1 MLRRNQLL
9 DLDIMDCLAEFLPV
23 NTLPRSFTGFTSDAA
38 ACEQGNLFFAI
49 DSEAGD
55 GHDDIAIA
63 AAKGAAGIVA
73 ERILPTDIRTF
84 IVPDTRLAYA
94 RTAHH
99 SAGSPTNN
107 LRTIGISGTCGKTA
121 ATFLIQKVF
130 QFLGNKTGALSDLRF
145 DNGNDVA
152 DFPENRPDSKIYAN
166 WLGAMVT
173 NQCQFACVELNQ
185 RNLADQTSAYIELD
199 YAVITRLTDLQ
210 SNTAGSGLQSRCA
223 VSKII
228 NSLKSTG
235 VVIINADDAASRFDL
250 PRIKSPTLTI
260 GSNDDCDI
268 WVEHLNHSA
277 DGQRLRIHA
286 GTAEAVLFTPIIGHH
301 HVYHCLQV
309 TAIALLEGYSL
320 PEITEAI
327 GRVDSIQ
334 GHLERISRGQDFE
347 VYIDAANS
355 PITLHNALHSARQI
369 TAGRLIVVYGPSA
382 NTAPPF
388 RADMGRIAEKAA
400 DITIITENDPANEE
414 TLSIAH
420 DVLDG
425 YRRPG
430 NAEIIISRERAIVWA
445 LAHANTD
452 DTVLITGKGFRTQ
465 HLLGNQTLYFDDR
478 QITDICLDQLL
489 YPEPAYGVDILP
501 FPGVDKSSSERSP

>member
-1 MLRRNQLL
+1 
-9 DLDIMDCLAEFLPV
+9 
-23 NTLPRSFTGFTSDAA
+23 
-38 ACEQGNLFFAI
+38 
-49 DSEAGD
+49 
-55 GHDDIAIA
+55 
-63 AAKGAAGIVA
+63 
-73 ERILPTDIRTF
+73 
-84 IVPDTRLAYA
+84 
-94 RTAHH
+94 
-99 SAGSPTNN
+99 
-107 LRTIGISGTCGKTA
+107 
-121 ATFLIQKVF
+121 
-130 QFLGNKTGALSDLRF
+130 
-145 DNGNDVA
+145 
-152 DFPENRPDSKIYAN
+152 
-166 WLGAMVT
+166 
-173 NQCQFACVELNQ
+173 
-185 RNLADQTSAYIELD
+185 
-199 YAVITRLTDLQ
+199 
-210 SNTAGSGLQSRCA
+210 
-223 VSKII
+223 
-228 NSLKSTG
+228 
-235 VVIINADDAASRFDL
+235 
-250 PRIKSPTLTI
+250 
-260 GSNDDCDI
+260 
-268 WVEHLNHSA
+268 
-277 DGQRLRIHA
+277 LRIHA

-320 PEITEAI
+320 PEIAEAI
-327 GRVDSIQ
+327 GRVDSIH
-334 GHLERISRGQDFE
+334 GHLDRISRGQDFE

-489 YPEPAYGVDILP
+489 YPEPVYGVDILP
-501 FPGVDKSSSERSP
+501 FPGVDKSSSERSS

>member
-1 MLRRNQLL
+1 MLRRNQLP
-9 DLDIMDCLAEFLPV
+9 DLDILDCLTEFLPV
-23 NTLPRSFTGFTSDAA
+23 NTPRHGFTGFTSDAA
-38 ACEQGNLFFAI
+38 SCESGNLFFAI
-49 DSEAGD
+49 DSASGD
-55 GHDDIAIA
+55 GHDDIATVG
-63 AAKGAAGIVA
+63 AKGAAGIVA
-73 ERILPTDIRTF
+73 ERILPTDIPTY
-84 IVPDTRLAYA
+84 IVPDSRLAYA

-99 SAGSPTNN
+99 SAGSPTKQ

-121 ATFLIQKVF
+121 ATSLIQRVF
-130 QFLGNKTGALSDLRF
+130 QFLGKKTGALSDLSF
-145 DNGNDVA
+145 DNGKDVA
-152 DFPENRPDSKIYAN
+152 DFPVIKPDSKVYAN

-173 NQCQFACVELNQ
+173 NECEFACVELNEH
-185 RNLADQTSAYIELD
+185 NLADRTSAYIDLD
-199 YAVITRLTDLQ
+199 YAVITRLNDLQ
-210 SNTAGSGLQSRCA
+210 SNGSGPESRCA

-228 NSLKSTG
+228 SSLKPTG

-250 PRIKSPTLTI
+250 PRIESPTLTI
-260 GSNDDCDI
+260 GANDDCDI

-320 PEITEAI
+320 PEIAEAI
-327 GRVDSIQ
+327 GRVDSIH

-425 YRRPG
+425 YRRPS

-465 HLLGNQTLYFDDR
+465 HLLGNQTLHFDDR

-489 YPEPAYGVDILP
+489 YPEPVYGVDILP
-501 FPGVDKSSSERSP
+501 FSGVDKSSSERSP

>member
-1 MLRRNQLL
+1 MLRRNELFEL
-9 DLDIMDCLAEFLPV
+9 DMMDCLAEFLPV
-23 NTLPRSFTGFTSDAA
+23 NTPRRTFTGFTSDAA
-38 ACEQGNLFFAI
+38 ACEPGNLFFAI
-49 DSEAGD
+49 DSDTGD
-55 GHDDIAIA
+55 GHGDIAVA
-63 AAKGAAGIVA
+63 AAKGATGIVA
-73 ERILPTDIRTF
+73 ERILPTDIPTF
-84 IVPDTRLAYA
+84 IVGDTRLAYA

-99 SAGSPTNN
+99 TAGSPTNN

-130 QFLGNKTGALSDLRF
+130 QYLGKKTGALSDLCF
-145 DNGNDVA
+145 DNGKDAA
-152 DFPENRPDSKIYAN
+152 DFPEIKPDARVYAN
-166 WLGAMVT
+166 WLGAMTT
-173 NQCQFACVELNQ
+173 NECHYACVELNQ
-185 RNLADQTSAYIELD
+185 RDLADQTTACIDLD

-210 SNTAGSGLQSRCA
+210 STTTGEGRESRCA
-223 VSKII
+223 ISKII
-228 NSLKSTG
+228 SSLKSTG

-250 PRIKSPTLTI
+250 PRIESPTLTI

-286 GTAEAVLFTPIIGHH
+286 GTDEALLFTPIIGHH

-309 TAIALLEGYSL
+309 TALALLEGYSL

-334 GHLERISRGQDFE
+334 GHLERVSRGQDFE
-347 VYIDAANS
+347 VYIDSANS

-369 TAGRLIVVYGPSA
+369 TDGRLIVVYGPSA
-382 NTAPPF
+382 NTPPLL

-400 DITIITENDPANEE
+400 DITIITENDPANED

-430 NAEIIISRERAIVWA
+430 NAEVIISRERAIVWA

-465 HLLGNQTLYFDDR
+465 HLLGNQMLYFDDR

-489 YPEPAYGVDILP
+489 YPEPVYGVDILP

>member
-9 DLDIMDCLAEFLPV
+9 DLDMLDCLADVLPGD
-23 NTLPRSFTGFTSDAA
+23 TQGCSYTGFTSDAA
-38 ACEQGNLFFAI
+38 ACEPGNLFFAI

-55 GHDDIAIA
+55 GHDDIALVT
-63 AAKGAAGIVA
+63 AKGATGIVA
-73 ERILPTDIRTF
+73 ERILPTAIPTF
-84 IVPDTRLAYA
+84 IVPDTRIAYA
-94 RTAHH
+94 STAHH
-99 SAGSPTNN
+99 AAGSPTKN

-121 ATFLIQKVF
+121 ATFLIQQVF
-130 QFLGNKTGALSDLRF
+130 QHLGKTAGALSDLCF
-145 DNGNDVA
+145 DNGKDVA
-152 DFPENRPDSKIYAN
+152 DFPEIKPDSKVYAN
-166 WLGAMVT
+166 WLGAMVA
-173 NQCQFACVELNQ
+173 NDCQIACVELNQ
-185 RNLADQTSAYIELD
+185 RDLADQTSAYIDLD
-199 YAVITRLTDLQ
+199 YAVITRLTDFQ
-210 SNTAGSGLQSRCA
+210 SNTCGA
-223 VSKII
+223 VHQTRRAASNII
-228 NSLKSTG
+228 DSLKSTG
-235 VVIINADDAASRFDL
+235 VVIVNADDASSRFDL
-250 PRIKSPTLTI
+250 PRIESPTLTI

-286 GTAEAVLFTPIIGHH
+286 GSAEAVVFTPIIGHH

-309 TAIALLEGYSL
+309 TALALLEGYSL
-320 PEITEAI
+320 PEIAEAI
-327 GRVDSIQ
+327 GRVDAIQ
-334 GHLERISRGQDFE
+334 GHLERITRGQDFE

-355 PITLHNALHSARQI
+355 PIPLRNALHSVRQI
-369 TAGRLIVVYGPSA
+369 TTGRLIVVYGPGA
-382 NTAPPF
+382 NTGAPF

-430 NAEIIISRERAIVWA
+430 NAEVIVSRERAIVWA

-452 DTVLITGKGFRTQ
+452 DTVLIAGKGFRTQ

-478 QITDICLDQLL
+478 QITNICLDQLL
-489 YPEPAYGVDILP
+489 YPEPVYGVDILP
-501 FPGVDKSSSERSP
+501 FPDVDGSSSERNS